1 MGFTLRGVRLID
13 AETEFFDTDIT
24 INGTQIQAIGHS
36 TDTQGD
42 IIDATDMIAMPGFI
56 DIHTHGGGGFNLHT
70 VDAEEIRAYARW
82 VATTGVTSFLIG
94 VVGVAGSLPEEQLSV
109 AVDAIED
116 MGTGAEPLGIHMEG
130 PYISVIRRGAHPP
143 EWLRMPNVAEMERV
157 LALAKGHLRLIAL
170 APELPGAPAMI
181 RQLVDAGVTVSIGHT
196 DATYQQALEAI
207 PLGITHITHCF
218 NAMRPIHHRTPG
230 PIEAIAQVEQVR
242 GELIADGIH
251 VHPATMNILVR
262 ILGPKRIVVITD
274 AQAGAGI
281 PNATFNFAGQPAK
294 VIRGAAR
301 LSDGTLA
308 GSILTMDQ
316 ALRNMLQMTEVSLQ
330 EAVGMLTLN
339 PAQAVQA
346 SERKGLLQRG
356 YDADVLLFDSTLN
369 LQATFCRGTLVF
381 ATDTWRERLKRG

>member
-13 AETEFFDTDIT
+13 AETEIFDTDIT
-24 INGTQIQAIGHS
+24 INGTRIQAIGHS

-70 VDAEEIRAYARW
+70 VDTEEIRAYARW
-82 VATTGVTSFLIG
+82 VATTGVTSL
-94 VVGVAGSLPEEQLSV
+94 
-109 AVDAIED
+109 
-116 MGTGAEPLGIHMEG
+116 
-130 PYISVIRRGAHPP
+130 
-143 EWLRMPNVAEMERV
+143 LRMPNVAEMERV

-207 PLGITHITHCF
+207 PLGITHMTHCF

-330 EAVGMLTLN
+330 EAIGMLTLN

-346 SERKGLLQRG
+346 SERKGLLQSG

>member
-13 AETEFFDTDIT
+13 AETEIFDTDIT
-24 INGTQIQAIGHS
+24 INGTRIQAIGHS

-70 VDAEEIRAYARW
+70 VDTEEIRAYARW

-230 PIEAIAQVEQVR
+230 PIEANSCDNGCPGWSRHSQCHVQLCRTASEGYSWRCTFIRRYTCWKHPDNGPGTAQHASDDR
-242 GELIADGIH
+242 GLAPGGGRH
-251 VHPATMNILVR
+251 VNTQSSP
-262 ILGPKRIVVITD
+262 GC
-274 AQAGAGI
+274 AGI
-281 PNATFNFAGQPAK
+281 
-294 VIRGAAR
+294 
-301 LSDGTLA
+301 
-308 GSILTMDQ
+308 
-316 ALRNMLQMTEVSLQ
+316 
-330 EAVGMLTLN
+330 
-339 PAQAVQA
+339 
-346 SERKGLLQRG
+346 
-356 YDADVLLFDSTLN
+356 
-369 LQATFCRGTLVF
+369 
-381 ATDTWRERLKRG
+381 